1 MLRVCPWLM
10 PWVVCATLIRLSA
23 RASCHSP
30 DSTDECMAQSI
41 GFSMLQMRRN
51 LLMVQPEGSKSS
63 QNRTFLDA
71 IIVLGGGLT
80 DAGLP
85 TPWVE
90 ARLARAKAIYDSVAG
105 PSHSGKPHLICSG
118 KGTANE
124 AGAGDD
130 ITEAE
135 ACARFL
141 VERSV
146 PPHDILQEPLSRDT
160 VGNAF
165 FSRIV
170 HTDFLGAKKVAVVTS
185 KFHMPRTRVI
195 FNHIFSLPSDSL
207 PRGTYALSFEET
219 PNVGVSSEDLL
230 ARLEKERDSIH
241 DYKAKMGRFA
251 CLRDL
256 HDFIF
261 ADHLAY
267 ASDGRL
273 RSTSRALDKRLAGT
287 YGLASGI
294 RRALNKSDPH
304 R

>member
-23 RASCHSP
+23 RASCYSP
-30 DSTDECMAQSI
+30 DRTDECMARSI
-41 GFSMLQMRRN
+41 GLSMLQMRRN

-170 HTDFLGAKKVAVVTS
+170 HTDFLGAKKSGCCHEQVPYAANQGHLQSYLFSAV
-185 KFHMPRTRVI
+185 
-195 FNHIFSLPSDSL
+195 
-207 PRGTYALSFEET
+207 
-219 PNVGVSSEDLL
+219 
-230 ARLEKERDSIH
+230 
-241 DYKAKMGRFA
+241 
-251 CLRDL
+251 
-256 HDFIF
+256 
-261 ADHLAY
+261 
-267 ASDGRL
+267 
-273 RSTSRALDKRLAGT
+273 RLASPGH
-287 YGLASGI
+287 LCFVL
-294 RRALNKSDPH
+294 RRDPQ
-304 R
+304 RGCQQ